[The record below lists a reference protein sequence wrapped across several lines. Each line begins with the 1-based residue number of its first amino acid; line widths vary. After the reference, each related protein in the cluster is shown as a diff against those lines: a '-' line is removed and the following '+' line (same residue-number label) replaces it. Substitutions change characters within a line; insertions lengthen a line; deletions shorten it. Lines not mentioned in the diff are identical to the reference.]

1 MNNKILWGLLLVAA
15 IVLVGAYTYNKE
27 KVKTLEQN
35 REQAIA
41 QEVQKSSITINAKHQ
56 FKDGQHLFVGLVEL
70 PNPCHMITTS
80 VERVVDE
87 TIVNIN
93 YASSSEVCTEVISEK
108 EFRISFAGKS
118 DENIIA
124 KLNGEIVNLNIF
136 EVAADKNIDDVKIFN
151 KG

>member
-56 FKDGQHLFVGLVEL
+56 FKDGQHLFVGLVE
-70 PNPCHMITTS
+70 
-80 VERVVDE
+80 
-87 TIVNIN
+87 
-93 YASSSEVCTEVISEK
+93 
-108 EFRISFAGKS
+108 
-118 DENIIA
+118 
-124 KLNGEIVNLNIF
+124 
-136 EVAADKNIDDVKIFN
+136 
-151 KG
+151 